1 MYIYMLKKE
10 IKLFA
15 RDRINLVMLFV
26 FPIVLVTVLG
36 YALDG
41 LMGSDFDIFEDG
53 KIYYTVDGKSDYEK
67 GFDMF
72 KDAFKKE
79 FDDVSFIEASD
90 IDKAKSDV
98 KNNKAY
104 ALITIDKDGYE
115 YYRNPT
121 GEDMSSKVFRGIFEG
136 VLDDYSLVELTS
148 EKNPAMIQSILDRKI
163 KDYTKDIKVGTHSI
177 SSLDY
182 YTFAELA
189 LIILYVSAVVGESV
203 VNEREYQTINRIKM
217 SEKGHVVGTLAKVTL
232 GILVGIIQVIVVY
245 IYSTIVLDSRWGDNL
260 VPIIVNLM
268 FFILFSSMLGLFI
281 ATISKDGKSM
291 NSLLNSL
298 TIILCLFGGAYTPLS
313 VLKSIPGI
321 STLTLFSPVYWVI
334 SSLISISTGVKDVY
348 SSTLIGI
355 CVGFSLLTLIIV
367 VIKQNKKGGDVGA

>member
-41 LMGSDFDIFEDG
+41 LMESDFDIFEDG
-53 KIYYTVDGKSDYEK
+53 KIYYTVEGESDYKK

-291 NSLLNSL
+291 NSLLSSL
-298 TIILCLFGGAYTPLS
+298 IIILCLFGGAYTPLS

>member
-53 KIYYTVDGKSDYEK
+53 KIYYTVDGESDYEK

-355 CVGFSLLTLIIV
+355 CVGFSLLTLILV

>member
-41 LMGSDFDIFEDG
+41 LMRSDFDIFEDG

-72 KDAFKKE
+72 RDAFKKE
-79 FDDVSFIEASD
+79 FDDVSFIEAND

-298 TIILCLFGGAYTPLS
+298 TIILCLFGGAYAPLS

-355 CVGFSLLTLIIV
+355 CVGFSLLTLILV

>member
-41 LMGSDFDIFEDG
+41 LMESDFDIFEDG
-53 KIYYTVDGKSDYEK
+53 KIYYTVEGESDYKK

>member
-15 RDRINLVMLFV
+15 RDRINIVMLFV

-72 KDAFKKE
+72 RDAFKKE
-79 FDDVSFIEASD
+79 FDDVSFIEAND

-298 TIILCLFGGAYTPLS
+298 TIILCLFGGAYAPLS

-355 CVGFSLLTLIIV
+355 CVGFSLLTLILV